1 VGMCAYTSWIFV
13 QTGHLTTGAA
23 SFGILEIR
31 GGEGR
36 VGRWA
41 TGRSLLANRR
51 SCACTWSVLG
61 CRPGKTLPML
71 IVPAYAP
78 TGADGAAER
87 KGGAVVVAAPKKP
100 IHPALLELGEERA
113 RSVQNRVADSITRFA
128 GSMTFAYL
136 HIAWFSS
143 WIALGIERYPYG
155 LLTMIVSLE
164 AIFLS
169 TFVMIS
175 QNRQD
180 DARRH
185 LADQEWLMVQSEEQ
199 QNVEL
204 IELSNQIL
212 ELTKAIHQL
221 TLAHTASVDR
231 PTSDST

>member
-1 VGMCAYTSWIFV
+1 M
-13 QTGHLTTGAA
+13 
-23 SFGILEIR
+23 
-31 GGEGR
+31 
-36 VGRWA
+36 GRWA

-51 SCACTWSVLG
+51 L
-61 CRPGKTLPML
+61 
-71 IVPAYAP
+71 
-78 TGADGAAER
+78 
-87 KGGAVVVAAPKKP
+87 
-100 IHPALLELGEERA
+100 
-113 RSVQNRVADSITRFA
+113 
-128 GSMTFAYL
+128 YL
-136 HIAWFSS
+136 HHRVYSVAGPARRFRRSLCLLTLLLAPMAPLSAKEEPWSS
-143 WIALGIERYPYG
+143 PRRRSPSIPRCSSSGK
-155 LLTMIVSLE
+155 TMIVSLE

-204 IELSNQIL
+204 IELSNQML

-221 TLAHTASVDR
+221 TLAHTASVDC